1 MSYSRHRQMAAL
13 GAFDLQQLTRQ
24 FPRSVPLGSVPA
36 LAARALAVTSTAA
49 TQTVTLP
56 GDAAQMALT
65 NLDKVMRALE
75 SVAAKAAALVR
86 AGTPPQSAAPADVM
100 DELRKWSLQAF
111 IESNAIGAGNETMA
125 AAQRAFWS
133 DLADEARKVATS
145 IIQAPASLVST
156 ALSPLTSTVLI
167 VGVAIGL
174 GWLLMHRRRDRDVR
188 EE

>member
-1 MSYSRHRQMAAL
+1 MSYSRHRQTAAL

-24 FPRSVPLGSVPA
+24 FPRTVPLGSVPA
-36 LAARALAVTSTAA
+36 LAARAFSVAGTAA
-49 TQTVTLP
+49 TETITLP
-56 GDAAQMALT
+56 GDTAQMALA
-65 NLDKVMRALE
+65 NLDRVRRGLE
-75 SVAAKAAALVR
+75 SVATKATALVR
-86 AGTPPQSAAPADVM
+86 TGTPSQSAAPPDVM

-111 IESNAIGAGNETMA
+111 IESNAIGAGNETIA

-145 IIQAPASLVST
+145 IIQAPAALVST
-156 ALSPLTSTVLI
+156 ALSPLTSTILI
-167 VGVAIGL
+167 LGGAIGL